1 MYLLLRLADMT
12 AKKEKGINLLPQNE
26 FEASILGR
34 VLRWAL
40 STFRYIVIVTEMVV
54 MGAFLSRFWLDAQN
68 SDLNESIKQKV
79 GIISGYQDIEKE
91 FNLAQ
96 KRLKIFSEIS
106 KQPPKSEAVKTISSL
121 LPSDVSLTSMSLGI
135 DSSQINAVSASEQGI
150 AQFITNLEAQKQ
162 FRKVE
167 LSQLASGKENQSYII
182 FTIKL
187 EPETEK
193 KE

>member
-1 MYLLLRLADMT
+1 MPAR
-12 AKKEKGINLLPQNE
+12 KEKGINLLPQNE
-26 FEASILGR
+26 FEASTWGR
-34 VLRWAL
+34 ILRWAL
-40 STFRYIVIVTEMVV
+40 STFRYIVIITEMVV

-106 KQPPKSEAVKTISSL
+106 KQPPKSEVVKTISSL
-121 LPSDVSLTSMSLGI
+121 LPPGVSLTSISLGV
-135 DSSQINAVSASEQGI
+135 DSSQINGISASEQGL

-162 FRKVE
+162 FGGVE
-167 LSQLASGKENQSYII
+167 LSQLASDKENQSYII

-187 EPETEK
+187 EPEK
-193 KE
+193 G

>member
-1 MYLLLRLADMT
+1 MAAR
-12 AKKEKGINLLPQNE
+12 KEKVINLLPQNE
-26 FEASILGR
+26 FEASTLGR
-34 VLRWAL
+34 ILRWAL
-40 STFRYIVIVTEMVV
+40 STFRYIVIITELIV

-96 KRLKIFSEIS
+96 KKLKIFSEIS
-106 KQPPKSEAVKTISSL
+106 KQPPKSEVVKTISSL
-121 LPSDVSLTSMSLGI
+121 LPSDVSLSSLSLGV
-135 DSSQINAVSASEQGI
+135 DSAQISAISASERGI

-162 FRKVE
+162 FGGVE
-167 LSQLASGKENQSYII
+167 LSQLASDKENQSYII

-187 EPETEK
+187 MLDTGK
-193 KE
+193 KG

>member
-1 MYLLLRLADMT
+1 MA

-26 FEASILGR
+26 FEASTLGR
-34 VLRWAL
+34 ILRWAL

-68 SDLNESIKQKV
+68 SDLNENIRQKV

-106 KQPPKSEAVKTISSL
+106 KQPPKSEVAKTISSL
-121 LPSDVSLTSMSLGI
+121 LPADVSLTSMSLGA
-135 DSSQINAVSASEQGI
+135 DSSQINAVSGSEQGI

-162 FRKVE
+162 FGKVE
-167 LSQLASGKENQSYII
+167 LSQLVSSKENQSYII